1 MSTILRIPPYP
12 LSVTYSVPDEL
23 ADYILVI
30 EDVAEQT
37 ELEVFISA
45 ESGVTS
51 SSEGKIVYSLTGDF
65 VKYDKSY
72 ALTIYEDAG
81 SSGAE
86 LVRGDVV
93 VEDNLEIVRPYVN
106 PVTLA
111 TSGTATDIA
120 AYTEYE
126 NLARM
131 MIDSITGGFY
141 YNRTYLE
148 VVGQGTDYIPLWK
161 KTHKILKAYENAE
174 LVYDLSNT
182 TDGPAL
188 KNYNYIITKDK
199 TAITKDPIEYVDS
212 LSRAERKYPSIP
224 VAPSDSISLFDTEDS
239 GNVQTIVP
247 AAAFP
252 EGIDCIFLLETG
264 YKVVPVDIA
273 DATKL
278 LIEDIKCGKLD
289 YYKRYVK
296 NYSTDQFKIE
306 YDKRMIEGTGNI
318 MVDKILN
325 KYVETII
332 RPGVL

>member
-1 MSTILRIPPYP
+1 MNILRLPPYP
-12 LSVTYSVPDEL
+12 LSITYTVPDAN

-30 EDVAEQT
+30 EDVPEQR
-37 ELEVFISA
+37 EIEEFI
-45 ESGVTS
+45 TS
-51 SSEGKIVYSLTGDF
+51 NANSQLVYSLTGDF

-72 ALTIYEDAG
+72 ALSIYEDVDG
-81 SSGAE
+81 D
-86 LVRGDVV
+86 RGDIV
-93 VEDNLEIVRPYVN
+93 VEDNLEVVRPYVN
-106 PVTLA
+106 PATLA

-126 NLARM
+126 NLARL

-141 YNRTYLE
+141 YDRTYLE

-161 KTHKILKAYENAE
+161 RTHKILKAYENAE
-174 LVYDLSNT
+174 LVYDLSDTIN
-182 TDGPAL
+182 GPAL
-188 KNYNYIITKDK
+188 KEYNYLITKDK
-199 TAITKDPIEYVDS
+199 TAITKDPVESTDAIN
-212 LSRAERKYPSIP
+212 RAERRYAKIP

-247 AAAFP
+247 AAAFA
-252 EGIDCIFLLETG
+252 EGADYIILLETG

-273 DATKL
+273 DATKM

>member
-1 MSTILRIPPYP
+1 MNILRLPPYP
-12 LSVTYSVPDEL
+12 LSVTYTVPD
-23 ADYILVI
+23 ASTDYIIVI
-30 EDVAEQT
+30 EDVADLT
-37 ELEVFISA
+37 EIE
-45 ESGVTS
+45 ESVTS
-51 SSEGKIVYSLTGDF
+51 TANSQIVYSLTGDF

-72 ALTIYEDAG
+72 ALSIYEDAG
-81 SSGAE
+81 SSGAD
-86 LVRGDVV
+86 LVRGDIV
-93 VEDNLEIVRPYVN
+93 VEDNLTIERPYIN
-106 PVTLA
+106 PTTLA

-131 MIDSITGGFY
+131 IIDSITGGFY
-141 YNRTYLE
+141 YDRTYLE

-161 KTHKILKAYENAE
+161 RTHKILKAYENAE
-174 LVYDLSNT
+174 LVYDLSDTVN
-182 TDGPAL
+182 GPAL
-188 KNYNYIITKDK
+188 KNYNYVITKDK
-199 TAITKDPIEYVDS
+199 TAITKDPTQFVDS

-247 AAAFP
+247 GVAFP

-278 LIEDIKCGKLD
+278 LIEDVRCGKLD
-289 YYKRYVK
+289 YYKRYVNK
-296 NYSTDQFKIE
+296 YSTDQFKIE
-306 YDKRMIEGTGNI
+306 YDKRMIDGTGNI
-318 MVDKILN
+318 LVDKILN
-325 KYVETII
+325 KYIETII